1 MLRSLNSG
9 VSGMEQFQ
17 EEMDVIGNNI
27 ANVNTTGFKGS
38 TVDFAEAFDQQLSSG
53 VGGIP
58 MQIGTGVTTSAIST
72 QFIQGSVSTTGVGT
86 DMAISGGGFFVVQDT
101 ASGAQYV
108 TRDGSFHVDENGYIV
123 NSSGMRLQGFT
134 DATLTTRGDIKIDN
148 SGAPAGSTAAVQS
161 FSIDADGMVNVR
173 LTDGTAFARGQIL
186 MQNFSNPA
194 ALTKQGAN
202 LYSFSTNAGALGVPS
217 AAGTNGLGTIV
228 SGALEMSNVD
238 LAAQF
243 ANLITAQRAFQA
255 NARVI
260 TTSDEVLQEL
270 VNLKR

>member
-1 MLRSLNSG
+1 
-9 VSGMEQFQ
+9 MEQFQ

-27 ANVNTTGFKGS
+27 ANVNTTGFKGAN
-38 TVDFAEAFDQQLSSG
+38 VNFAEAFDQQLSSG

-72 QFIQGSVSTTGVGT
+72 QFIQGSISTTGVPT
-86 DMAISGGGFFVVQDT
+86 DLAVSGGGFFVVQNT
-101 ASGAQYV
+101 LSGAQFV
-108 TRDGSFHVDENGYIV
+108 TRDGSFHVDDSGYLV
-123 NSSGMRLQGFT
+123 NSDGMRVQGFT
-134 DATLTTRGDIKIDN
+134 EPNLATPGDIKIDN
-148 SGAPAGSTAAVQS
+148 TGAPNGSTASLQS
-161 FSIDADGMVNVR
+161 FAISPDGTVNVT
-173 LTDGTAFARGQIL
+173 LTDGTTFARCQIL
-186 MQNFSNPA
+186 LQNFSNPA

-202 LYSFSTNAGALGVPS
+202 LYSFDSNAGPLAANAVPGTTGV
-217 AAGTNGLGTIV
+217 GKLV

-243 ANLITAQRAFQA
+243 ADLITAQRAFQA